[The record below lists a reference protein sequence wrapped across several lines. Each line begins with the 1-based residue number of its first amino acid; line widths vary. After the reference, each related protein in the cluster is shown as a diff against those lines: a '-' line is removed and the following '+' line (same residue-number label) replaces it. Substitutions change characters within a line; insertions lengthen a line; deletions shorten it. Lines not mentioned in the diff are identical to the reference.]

1 MRILQ
6 ITHSMN
12 PEVGGPVEHMHQL
25 SPVLEDM
32 GHIVEVGCL
41 DSPEDSW
48 IKDTKLKI
56 RALGPGI
63 LKYGYSPKFVMWLKE
78 NAGSFNAVIV
88 RGMWQYSGFGAWK
101 ALKGSNTPYFVFPH
115 GMLDPWFCKK
125 YPLKHLKKAVYWY
138 LAEKKVLDGARA
150 VLFTSEEE
158 KLLAGQSFGE
168 YNRSREVVSYGI
180 SGFTG
185 DADRE
190 KEKFLDKYPH
200 LKGRRIILFVGRIH
214 PKKGC
219 DILLNAFSCCI
230 SKYPD
235 AHLVLAGP
243 DQVGWKKK
251 LSVLAEEKGITN
263 NITWTGMLEGNIKYG
278 AYKLADVF
286 ILPSHQENFGI
297 TVAEAL
303 SCGVPVLISN
313 KVNIWREIISDKVGF
328 VENDDVEGT
337 TKLLE
342 DWLTIVTEKKNVMRQ
357 NARKCFEKRF
367 EIHKAA
373 ESLLNVLRKYKCGG

>member
-12 PEVGGPVEHMHQL
+12 PEVGGPAEHMSQL
-25 SPVLEDM
+25 APVLEDM

-41 DSPEDSW
+41 DSPEDRW
-48 IKDTKLKI
+48 IEDAKLKI
-56 RALGPGI
+56 HALGPGV
-63 LKYGYSPKFVMWLKE
+63 LKYGYSPKLVVWLKE
-78 NAGSFNAVIV
+78 YSGSFNAVIV
-88 RGMWQYSGFGAWK
+88 RGMWQYSGFGVRK

-125 YPLKHLKKAVYWY
+125 YPLKHLKKLIYWH
-138 LAEKKVLDGARA
+138 LAEKKVLNGAKA
-150 VLFTSEEE
+150 VIFTSEEE
-158 KLLAGQSFGE
+158 KLLAGESFGE
-168 YNRSREVVSYGI
+168 YNRNREVVNYGI
-180 SGFTG
+180 SGVTG

-190 KEKFLDKYPH
+190 KEAFLDKYTH
-200 LKGRRIILFVGRIH
+200 LKGRKIILFMGRIH

-243 DQVGWKKK
+243 DQVGWKKE
-251 LSVLAEEKGITN
+251 LSGLAEEKGITN
-263 NITWTGMLEGNIKYG
+263 DITWTGMLKGDLKRG
-278 AYKLADVF
+278 AYKSADAF

-297 TVAEAL
+297 AVVEAL
-303 SCGVPVLISN
+303 SCSVPVLISN
-313 KVNIWREIISDKVGF
+313 KVNIWREIVSSGAGF
-328 VENDDVEGT
+328 AEDDDLEGT
-337 TKLLE
+337 TKLLDGWFSLSGE
-342 DWLTIVTEKKNVMRQ
+342 EKDVMRQ
-357 NARKCFEKRF
+357 NARKCFEERF